1 MLVKYLNENW
11 TMKQVGT
18 EEEYSTA
25 VPTSVYND
33 LINNG
38 ILEDP
43 YYRDNELKALKAV
56 ENDFSYSTVFE
67 AGGIGECDRVLLV
80 FEGIDTLADIYL
92 NDSWLA
98 AVNNMHRIWEFDIQE
113 YLQPKNRLTVVLHS
127 PTKFIRE
134 ENEKNPI
141 LGQEDAMKGMA
152 YLRKAHCMF
161 GWDWGPRLPDEG
173 IWKPVKLV
181 GYNEARI
188 DGVYV
193 HQVHR
198 DGRVGLFFDV
208 DIDRI
213 GQEHIRRFGRDEDR
227 LRGLCLSGRLIL
239 PCGCER
245 VLTHDDILNG
255 IEIENP
261 KLWWPNGLGN
271 QPLYTIEIGLFGNVR
286 DNRNAEDCGND
297 SACGTSEE
305 LPQGGC
311 GTSEEL
317 PQGGCGT
324 SEKLPQGGCG
334 TSGELPQ
341 SACETSKKL
350 PQGDCGTSEELPQS
364 ACGNGSRNFGADGK
378 ILLDTWSKRIG
389 LRTMTMHREKD
400 RFGESF
406 YHEVNGKSVFAM
418 GADYIPEDNI
428 LARTNRERTYNLLRQ
443 AKNANHN
450 SVRVWGGGHYP
461 EDWFYD
467 ACDELG
473 LMVWQDFM
481 FACAVYNLT
490 EEFEENIKAEFVD
503 NIKRIRNHA
512 SLGLWCGNN
521 EMEMFV
527 MQGTWVNRHSQ
538 KSDYIKMYEYII
550 PKVLKEYDPD
560 TFYWPASPSSG
571 GAFDEPNAEN
581 RGDVHYWDVWH
592 GSRPITEYRKFY
604 FRYVSEFGFQ
614 SFPSLK
620 TCESFTE
627 PADRNIFS
635 YVMEKHQRNS
645 VANGKIMNYMEQTF
659 LYPTSFDTVLY
670 ASQLLQA
677 EAMRYGV
684 EHFRRNR
691 GRCMGAVV
699 WQLNDCWPVA
709 SWSSIDYYGRWKALH
724 YYEKRFFAPV
734 MISCA
739 EEGVLTQDTN
749 PNAEPYEVKK
759 SIQLNVANESL
770 KDEELTVR
778 WELRDAKADIVRC
791 GEESIA
797 VHAQT
802 SVWLKREAMQDASL
816 YDNYV
821 SYSCLRGN
829 ETVSSGT
836 VLFTAPKQFRFV
848 DPELCVYADGDEIVV
863 KANAYARSVEILN
876 EDDTMLLDD
885 NYFDMNAGEKRVKV
899 VKGKPVGLKVRS
911 VYDIR

>member
-1 MLVKYLNENW
+1 MHVKYLNDNW

-18 EEEYSTA
+18 EEEYNTA

-38 ILEDP
+38 RLEDP
-43 YYRDNELKALKAV
+43 YYRDNELKALKVV
-56 ENDFSYSTVFE
+56 ENDFSYSTVFTADE
-67 AGGIGECDRVLLV
+67 VAACDRVLLV
-80 FEGIDTLADIYL
+80 FEGVDTLADIYL

-98 AVNNMHRIWEFDIQE
+98 SVNNMHRTWEFDIKE
-113 YLQPKNRLTVVLHS
+113 YLQTQNRLTVVLHS
-127 PTKFIRE
+127 PTRFIRE
-134 ENEKNPI
+134 ENEKDPI

-173 IWKPVKLV
+173 IWKPVKLI

-193 HQVHR
+193 HQVHK

-227 LRGLCLSGRLIL
+227 LRGLCLGGLITL

-245 VLTHDDILNG
+245 VLSHDDILNG

-261 KLWWPNGLGN
+261 KLWWPNGLGD
-271 QPLYTIEIGLFGNVR
+271 QPLYTVEIGLYGYTGDKLYTSDGCRTVSGRGTAEEQLGN
-286 DNRNAEDCGND
+286 
-297 SACGTSEE
+297 GTPEILRQSGCMMSEE
-305 LPQGGC
+305 QL
-311 GTSEEL
+311 
-317 PQGGCGT
+317 
-324 SEKLPQGGCG
+324 
-334 TSGELPQ
+334 
-341 SACETSKKL
+341 
-350 PQGDCGTSEELPQS
+350 
-364 ACGNGSRNFGADGK
+364 GNGDKNTDAGFAGK
-378 ILLDTWSKRIG
+378 VLLDTWSKRIG

-428 LARTNRERTYNLLRQ
+428 LARTNRERTYNLLLQ

-450 SVRVWGGGHYP
+450 CVRVWGGGHYP

-490 EEFEENIKAEFVD
+490 EEFEDNIRAEFVD

-538 KSDYIKMYEYII
+538 KSDYVKMYEYII

-592 GSRPITEYRKFY
+592 GSRPITEYRKFF

-614 SFPSLK
+614 SFPALK

-627 PADRNIFS
+627 PEDRNIFS

-770 KDEELTVR
+770 KDEELKVR
-778 WELRDAKADIVRC
+778 WELRDAKADILRY
-791 GEESIA
+791 GEECIF
-797 VHAQT
+797 VPAQT
-802 SVWLKREAMQDASL
+802 SVWLKREDMQDASL

-821 SYSCLRGN
+821 SYSCLREN

-848 DPELCVYADGDEIVV
+848 NPKLSVYADGDEIVV
-863 KANAYARSVEILN
+863 KADAYARSVEILN

-899 VKGKPVGLKVRS
+899 VKGNPVGLKVRS